1 MRSRT
6 VLTASLAIAALAT
19 AAEAAPT
26 AKGKP
31 TAVAVAASNTS
42 PAPPLR
48 APAGR
53 PIRVAFAISQSSN
66 VIDTTGPWEVFQD
79 TVGPGG
85 DDAFELFT
93 VAASRS
99 PVRLTGGLQVVPD
112 HTFADAPQPD
122 VVVVPAMRA
131 SPELHAWLRRVAPR
145 VDVLMSVCTGAFQ
158 LAAAGLL
165 DGLPATTHHDFW
177 DSFASR
183 HPQVLLRRGERFVE
197 SSPRL
202 ATAGGLTSG
211 IDLALRVVER
221 YFGREAAKRTATY
234 MEYRSPYLE

>member
-1 MRSRT
+1 
-6 VLTASLAIAALAT
+6 
-19 AAEAAPT
+19 
-26 AKGKP
+26 
-31 TAVAVAASNTS
+31 
-42 PAPPLR
+42 
-48 APAGR
+48 
-53 PIRVAFAISQSSN
+53 
-66 VIDTTGPWEVFQD
+66 
-79 TVGPGG
+79 
-85 DDAFELFT
+85 
-93 VAASRS
+93 
-99 PVRLTGGLQVVPD
+99 
-112 HTFADAPQPD
+112 
-122 VVVVPAMRA
+122 MRA

-183 HPQVLLRRGERFVE
+183 HPRVLLRRGDRFVE

-221 YFGREAAKRTATY
+221 YFGRDAAKRTAAY
-234 MEYRSPYLE
+234 MEYRSLYLE